1 MNFVAPRHVG
11 SSQTR
16 DWTRVS
22 CIGRQ
27 IVSPC
32 GTRGVL
38 SFSFMILLFWPMTS
52 LVVAGGEDSWRLC
65 RIQAYLSL
73 RPTSHPLEFSHIPQ
87 TIWNE
92 PGKYL
97 PMAHMCKER
106 HWWRHHTALCLCHLT
121 THACSFVGFQELLGD
136 IVQVSPVY
144 SKGIS
149 TYIFFNFWAVLWG
162 VWDPSTWP
170 GMEPASPALEAWSLN
185 HWTTREVPKFQHIL
199 TIKSHTFSH
208 DLQCFLVW
216 LYFFP

>member
-1 MNFVAPRHVG
+1 MWDLPRRGIELVSPASVGRLLAPVAPG
-11 SSQTR
+11 ESS
-16 DWTRVS
+16 
-22 CIGRQ
+22 
-27 IVSPC
+27 
-32 GTRGVL
+32 VL
-38 SFSFMILLFWPMTS
+38 FFFFMILLFWHMTS

-136 IVQVSPVY
+136 IVQVSPVC

-149 TYIFFNFWAVLWG
+149 IY
-162 VWDPSTWP
+162 
-170 GMEPASPALEAWSLN
+170 SL
-185 HWTTREVPKFQHIL
+185 F
-199 TIKSHTFSH
+199 
-208 DLQCFLVW
+208 
-216 LYFFP
+216 